1 MGAALSK
8 RAVVVRGAPACYVT
22 WPAVAVSAPH
32 AIAYGHLYEARDDP
46 TAFRS
51 HCKELFGDG
60 IDPAQV
66 RALWDRL
73 LGAHAEE
80 LPSASDRAE
89 LAHLMRCLR
98 HQMVATWEHRCV
110 PRASRARA
118 RAVCWRVCMCAV
130 VCSRRNLMWLVF
142 DSFHSLRDATR
153 LALCNVDAPLPDEGF
168 LAVSVRLRRGVVIL
182 RSFGESNPVC
192 VTFRGI

>member
-8 RAVVVRGAPACYVT
+8 RAVVVSGAHACLVT

-32 AIAYGHLYEARDDP
+32 AIAFGHLYEARGDP
-46 TAFRS
+46 AAFGA
-51 HCKELFGDG
+51 HCVELFGDD

-73 LGAHAEE
+73 LGARAEE

-89 LAHLMRCLR
+89 LAHFMRCLR
-98 HQMVATWEHRCV
+98 HQVVTTWEHRCV

-118 RAVCWRVCMCAV
+118 VCWRVCVLQSVPAKPHV
-130 VCSRRNLMWLVF
+130 VRV
-142 DSFHSLRDATR
+142 
-153 LALCNVDAPLPDEGF
+153 
-168 LAVSVRLRRGVVIL
+168 
-182 RSFGESNPVC
+182 
-192 VTFRGI
+192 